1 MAEGVLHETMNMA
14 SLWHLPLLLVC
25 ENNGWSE
32 FSPTKDPFAA
42 ELGELSAAFRIVHQ
56 LVDGNDVEA
65 VWSAAHRLVGEVR
78 ADGPRVLECKTH
90 RVRGHYEGRSE
101 EHTSEL
107 QSLLRITYAVFC
119 LK

>member
-32 FSPTKDPFAA
+32 FSPTKDQFAA
-42 ELGELSAAFRIVHQ
+42 ALGELSAAFRIVHQ

-78 ADGPRVLECKTH
+78 AAGPRVLSCKTH
-90 RVRGHYEGRSE
+90 RVRGNYAGGPQRYRPEKTEGSRAKS
-101 EHTSEL
+101 
-107 QSLLRITYAVFC
+107 R
-119 LK
+119 